1 MKRLVCALLCWLLC
15 PVCALGESGVG
26 YAQFFADL
34 AAAYKEPTSE
44 ALQKIDADAAA
55 MADPLAPV
63 LAECWKL
70 IFVPRDSRPFLYGTD
85 DPALL
90 PISGQHA
97 FAVLGHALVRGKMTQ
112 ELAGRCE
119 AAAAAARAFPDSLL
133 ICSGGATGSGNPQ
146 AHTEAGLM
154 KAYLINRCG
163 IAADRIATDEY
174 AMNTADNAR
183 NVLAIVKERGI
194 ESLTIV
200 TSAYHQKRSRLLF
213 QIMAEKYRLEQ
224 DYAVEI
230 AGSYCFAAKPAAD
243 YERLDCLTT
252 LYELG
257 ELLNLPKTQLLQV
270 ANLLY
275 FQ

>member
-1 MKRLVCALLCWLLC
+1 MKRLVCVLLCWLLC
-15 PVCALGESGVG
+15 PACALGEGGVG

-34 AAAYKEPTSE
+34 AAAYKAPSGQ
-44 ALQKIDADAAA
+44 ALQQIDADAAA
-55 MADPLAPV
+55 MADPLA
-63 LAECWKL
+63 LAVAEGWKL
-70 IFVPRDSRPFLYGTD
+70 IFVQRDSPPFLYGAD

-90 PISGQHA
+90 PISGRHA
-97 FAVLGHALVRGKMTQ
+97 FAVMGHALVRGKMNK

-146 AHTEAGLM
+146 ARTEGGLM
-154 KAYLINRCG
+154 KEYLISRCG
-163 IAADRIATDEY
+163 IAAERIATDEY

-183 NVLAIVKERGI
+183 NVLAIAKDRGI

-200 TSAYHQKRSRLLF
+200 TSAYHQKRCRLLF

-224 DYAVEI
+224 GYAVEI